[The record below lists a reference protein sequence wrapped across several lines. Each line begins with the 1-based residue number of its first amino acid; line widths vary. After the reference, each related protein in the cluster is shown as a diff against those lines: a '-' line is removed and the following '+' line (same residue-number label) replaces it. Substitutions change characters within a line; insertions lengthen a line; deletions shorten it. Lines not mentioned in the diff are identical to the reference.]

1 MPRILVIDDDEQV
14 RGLLVRMLERGGFD
28 EVDQAADGNAGLARH
43 RAQPADLVITD
54 IVMPEKEG
62 LETIQDLRRDS
73 PGTRI
78 IAISGGGLNQP
89 GNYLQ
94 LARHFG
100 AHQVLTKPI
109 HYDTLISTVNS
120 VLETS
125 PEC

>member
-14 RGLLVRMLERGGFD
+14 RGLLVRMLERAGFD
-28 EVDQAADGNAGLARH
+28 DVDQAADGNAGLARY
-43 RAQPADLVITD
+43 QDTPADLVITD

-62 LETIQDLRRDS
+62 LETIQDLRRIS
-73 PGTRI
+73 PDVRI

-100 AHQVLTKPI
+100 ANEVLTKPI
-109 HYDTLISTVNS
+109 RYETFVTAVRA
-120 VLETS
+120 VLDAPAAT
-125 PEC
+125 